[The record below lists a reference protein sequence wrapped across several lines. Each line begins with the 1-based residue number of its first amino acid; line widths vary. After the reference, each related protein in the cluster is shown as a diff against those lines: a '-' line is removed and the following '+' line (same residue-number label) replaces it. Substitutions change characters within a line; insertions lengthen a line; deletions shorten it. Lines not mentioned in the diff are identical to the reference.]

1 MEYDESA
8 TRSRLRC
15 LWQTVGEVLRN
26 QRVLAG
32 RTIKTSGLK
41 YVFGHGVWVLAGLL
55 DQAVKLRTYIVE
67 DNATIRENLIGT
79 LEELASVEPVGFAET
94 EDEGKVWLKECAG
107 QWDLAIVDLFLRQGS
122 GLGVLAACRAR
133 RPGQK
138 MVVLSNYAT
147 PDVRMRCAQLGVDA
161 VFDKSNEI
169 DALVDYC
176 IVHGTQRAAAAG
188 APVNRSACS

>member
-1 MEYDESA
+1 MSPA
-8 TRSRLRC
+8 RPIVRC
-15 LWQTVGEVLRN
+15 ARRGRNAPTAGACCHWQNQAAQPLKFEVRTA
-26 QRVLAG
+26 QCALAA
-32 RTIKTSGLK
+32 K
-41 YVFGHGVWVLAGLL
+41 L
-55 DQAVKLRTYIVE
+55 DPPVKLRTYIVE

-79 LEELASVEPVGFAET
+79 LEELASVEAVGVAET
-94 EDEGKVWLKECAG
+94 EDEGKQWLAAHAD

-122 GLGVLAACRAR
+122 GLGVLAACRSR

-138 MVVLSNYAT
+138 VVVLSNYAT

-176 IVHGTQRAAAAG
+176 IQHSTKPIGMESGQSVPSPGQAL
-188 APVNRSACS
+188 

>member
-1 MEYDESA
+1 MDPP
-8 TRSRLRC
+8 
-15 LWQTVGEVLRN
+15 
-26 QRVLAG
+26 
-32 RTIKTSGLK
+32 
-41 YVFGHGVWVLAGLL
+41 
-55 DQAVKLRTYIVE
+55 VKLRTYIVE

-79 LEELASVEPVGFAET
+79 LEELASVEAVGVAET
-94 EDEGKVWLKECAG
+94 EDESTNWLSTHPGE
-107 QWDLAIVDLFLRQGS
+107 WDLAIVDLFLRQGS

-176 IVHGTQRAAAAG
+176 VHHSGPAHGMDAGNNGGASAAPSG
-188 APVNRSACS
+188 VPQ